1 MAARPITTVMEN
13 NTWSDQIRHHIP
25 SKDSSRLG
33 EQTAVDALQV
43 QAQYQLTLPAVLT
56 FGKLTGLMTEGA
68 NLILKARHSSA

>member
-1 MAARPITTVMEN
+1 MTVMGN
-13 NTWSDQIRHHIP
+13 NTCSDQIWHHIP

-56 FGKLTGLMTEGA
+56 FGKLTVA
-68 NLILKARHSSA
+68 